1 LVGFGTTKVYSCMGA
16 DIVLESITFIGKHV
30 LEFLLRVGLRRLFS
44 VVKFRQN
51 LAGNK
56 NVPCPQ
62 ERVHGFEDVVNRAVI
77 QVAVMLSQ
85 KLHVAQELVAVNLL

>member
-1 LVGFGTTKVYSCMGA
+1 MEQFLLVVHGC
-16 DIVLESITFIGKHV
+16 KHV
-30 LEFLLRVGLRRLFS
+30 LEFLLRVRLRWLLS

-62 ERVHGFEDVVNRAVI
+62 ERVQGFEDVVNRAVI
-77 QVAVMLSQ
+77 QVTVMFSTRFSLRS
-85 KLHVAQELVAVNLL
+85 